1 MIGLFNIEKTVRD
14 LGASVNLL
22 PYLIY
27 KQVGLGEL
35 KLSPVTWQLSD
46 KSKWHPK
53 WVIKDVLMQI
63 DNFYF
68 PMDFI
73 VIDAVPIKTLVFKS
87 HLSLDIYFLPPINAV
102 CYVLLPTYGI
112 QVCTTDAN
120 NIFGLNILMPP
131 VEFAT
136 TILNNNNLK
145 YKGNSFFYWSKRLEI
160 IDRITEYNKIR

>member
-22 PYLIY
+22 LYLIY

-35 KLSPVTWQLSD
+35 KLSHVTWQLSD

-87 HLSLDIYFLPPINAV
+87 HLSLDIYFYLPLTQSVTSCFQHTAYKYAQQMPI
-102 CYVLLPTYGI
+102 TYSVWI
-112 QVCTTDAN
+112 
-120 NIFGLNILMPP
+120 
-131 VEFAT
+131 
-136 TILNNNNLK
+136 
-145 YKGNSFFYWSKRLEI
+145 Y
-160 IDRITEYNKIR
+160 